1 MKKYKMIALTG
12 IMLSSTVLGAN
23 ASLVQAAGTSS
34 ETPLKVTNALKDVTT
49 ATPTKAVAED
59 DAVTPDVTAPI
70 ATFSNGETT
79 ETMNFNGTKLP
90 ATADLDKAITETKSF
105 KETKITGSDTDISYD
120 TVKDNNIDTAGGN
133 VTFTPVQDKVD
144 GTPITR
150 TVVIYQAPDWSSIG
164 TKKLEINDKT
174 GLAQPFIVK
183 GTTSGQNFMVTIDP
197 DSVDISKA
205 GDNTAK
211 YTATALDAN
220 NNVAKDTSGNP
231 ITFTETGNVTVEDNA
246 KNVNYT
252 ISVIDKKSGNPIQ
265 TFTGTV
271 ADGTAVPVKLT
282 TDEAK
287 DYTLPSDDA
296 TVTVTKANPTKVITL
311 AKNVPY
317 SVKFADSATGDQIGD
332 TISGTGL
339 EGDSVLTQAP
349 DGYKLVNS
357 SDMIYTIDS
366 NNPNKTISVTKS
378 DVTKNLGYTVQFR
391 DRTTG
396 DLIKTTTGTGN
407 FNDYVTLAAPD
418 GYAFSNNLLYS
429 GFLLYK
435 DGQTFTS
442 YVTKADTAY
451 TVSYYDQDTNK
462 LVGTQTGTT
471 ADGATVTLKAPT
483 GYTLVNA
490 NDVNYT
496 VDKTAP
502 NATIFVKKSDD
513 SNVEA
518 NDIVA
523 TYPDKGKYVKIYDAN
538 GDLND
543 RAVLSAGTS
552 WIIDQTKEINGVE
565 YYRVATNEYIKAS
578 DAYKYTPLQ
587 SVVTTKNGDVKP
599 VYNSKGQL
607 IIDVALDN
615 STPWYTDRSAT
626 INGEKMYR
634 VATDQWVRASDVNTT
649 NL

>member
-1 MKKYKMIALTG
+1 MIALTG

-34 ETPLKVTNALKDVTT
+34 ETPLKVTNALKGVAT
-49 ATPTKAVAED
+49 ATPNKAVAED
-59 DAVTPDVTAPI
+59 DAVTPTDVTAPSV
-70 ATFSNGETT
+70 TFANGETT

-90 ATADLDKAITETKSF
+90 DNIDTLIKDTSTF
-105 KETKITGSDTDISYD
+105 NVTKITGSDSDVSYN
-120 TVKDNNIDTAGGN
+120 KSSNNDIDTAGGT
-133 VTFTPVQDKVD
+133 VTFTPVQDGKD
-144 GTPITR
+144 GSPITR

-164 TKKLEINDKT
+164 TRKLQINDKD

-183 GTTSGQNFMVTIDP
+183 GTTSGQNFMVTTDP
-197 DSVDISKA
+197 KSVDITKA
-205 GDNTAK
+205 GNNTAK

-231 ITFTETGNVTVEDNA
+231 ITFSGTGDVTVSDSTDDVSY
-246 KNVNYT
+246 NV
-252 ISVIDKKSGNPIQ
+252 SVVDKRTGNPIPA
-265 TFTGTV
+265 TV
-271 ADGTAVPVKLT
+271 TKTDTAVTDGAEFTVKLT
-282 TDEAK
+282 DDAAK
-287 DYTLPSDDA
+287 EYTLPDDDT
-296 TVTVTKANPTKVITL
+296 TVKVYKDNPTKVITL

-339 EGDSVLTQAP
+339 EGSPVLTQAP

-366 NNPNKTISVTKS
+366 EKPTKTISVTKS
-378 DVTKNLGYTVQFR
+378 DITKNLGYTVQFR
-391 DRTTG
+391 DRTNG

-442 YVTKADTAY
+442 YVTKADTPY
-451 TVSYYDQDTNK
+451 TISYYDQANNK
-462 LVGTQTGTT
+462 LVGTQSGTS
-471 ADGATVTLKAPT
+471 ADGATVTLTAPK

-496 VDKTAP
+496 INKDAP

-513 SNVEA
+513 SNVEDS
-518 NDIVA
+518 DIVA

-543 RAVLSAGTS
+543 RAVLSAGSS

-587 SVVTTKNGDVKP
+587 SVVTTTNGDVKP

-607 IIDVALDN
+607 IIDVALDH

-634 VATDQWVRASDVNTT
+634 VATDQWVRASDVTEA